1 LALHV
6 LVRLEVRR
14 LDAPQGGSASRASRA
29 STSFR
34 VLVRRRN
41 KVSNTKQTSAH
52 PSQIPELE
60 PHCGSWVCSRN
71 DGYRFETFSIRTARC
86 AAERGYRI
94 ETAAEYL
101 ARINRESS
109 SVPSPKE

>member
-1 LALHV
+1 MNTV
-6 LVRLEVRR
+6 GDRQMNS
-14 LDAPQGGSASRASRA
+14 QGC
-29 STSFR
+29 
-34 VLVRRRN
+34 
-41 KVSNTKQTSAH
+41 SAH

-109 SVPSPKE
+109 SDKSE